1 MGPSPRSKLWLHSA
15 AGAAMAQT
23 SDTVDYRVATFD
35 DETDVLAVLE
45 EVAPEIPVLL
55 DTQDKKDGIITVI
68 VQCRRSGKSWVAVSD
83 DGKVV
88 GFALAQQYFHEG
100 PIALPYIGV
109 STHARRRGIFATFM
123 EKLKANGVPLTASV
137 LHSNRSAMADRLA
150 KIGFT
155 IVGSDEKETKLQWD
169 PPPR

>member
-1 MGPSPRSKLWLHSA
+1 
-15 AGAAMAQT
+15 MAQT
-23 SDTVDYRVATFD
+23 SDAIDYRAAAHD
-35 DETDVLAVLE
+35 DETDILAVLE

-55 DTQDKKDGIITVI
+55 DTQDKKDRICTVI
-68 VQCRRSGKSWVAVSD
+68 VQCRRSGKSWVAVGD

-109 STHARRRGIFATFM
+109 SSRVRGRGIFANLM
-123 EKLKANGVPLTASV
+123 EKLRANGVPLTASV
-137 LHSNRSAMADRLA
+137 LHSNRSAMAHRLA

-155 IVGSDEKETKLQWD
+155 IVESDDKETKLQWD
-169 PPPR
+169 PPPTE